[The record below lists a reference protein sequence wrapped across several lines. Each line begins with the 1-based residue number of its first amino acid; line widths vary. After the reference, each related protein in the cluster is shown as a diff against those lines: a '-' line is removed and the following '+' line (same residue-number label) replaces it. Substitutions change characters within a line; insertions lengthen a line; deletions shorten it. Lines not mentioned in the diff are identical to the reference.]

1 MNERIEILAEES
13 GMTQYVAPHNK
24 YLERFTM
31 MVIRD
36 CLDKIQEVENMVE
49 DVVSHDTGFYDGLE
63 VAKIVIRR
71 HFGIAEG
78 SGI

>member
-31 MVIRD
+31 LVIQD
-36 CLDKIQEVENMVE
+36 CLNKIQEVEDSAE
-49 DVVSHDTGFYDGLE
+49 GIVSHDTGFYDGLE
-63 VAKIVIRR
+63 VAKSVIKR
-71 HFGIAEG
+71 HFGIDNEHK
-78 SGI
+78 I